1 MLSEKLM
8 LNFLKETTLLFMI
21 LRISLMFQ
29 DFEFY
34 DLNLTPP
41 FCYFTYKCSAALRL
55 GFIFWLQLS
64 FRLTVVLW
72 FDLFCLF
79 LFLDYWFTVNISVEF
94 ATKWHF
100 VTLFFNFFF
109 YWITLFI
116 IPFRDRLTLNYW
128 ILFR

>member
-29 DFEFY
+29 DFELY

-41 FCYFTYKCSAALRL
+41 FCYFTYKCSTVLRL

-64 FRLTVVLW
+64 FILTIVLW

-79 LFLDYWFTVNISVEF
+79 LFLNYWFTINISEEI

-109 YWITLFI
+109 YPITLFI
-116 IPFRDRLTLNYW
+116 IPFLSFCFIPLIVY
-128 ILFR
+128 